1 MNLEEEVLIL
11 IRVKEFMTN
20 KDWDIDKQL
29 TDFIAEYVDEVVDIK
44 YNTFLDTSKDIIM
57 SCALLIY
64 TPKFDLI
71 TDDKG
76 SKIVFRNE
84 EG

>member
-1 MNLEEEVLIL
+1 M

-29 TDFIAEYVDEVVDIK
+29 TDFIAEYVDEVIDIK

-64 TPKFDLI
+64 TPKFDLAI
-71 TDDKG
+71 GKNG

-84 EG
+84 ED